1 MVSLPDPLPPDVVDR
16 LRTDATAALA
26 AIAVIGSSFPGLVA
40 WATKALAGP
49 RGPDWR
55 TLRRQRRNQSDAAL
69 LALMRERPDACA
81 AELARLLG
89 RSQTTVGDRL
99 RRLEDQGVVVRE
111 RRGWALAD
119 PELGAPPAPR
129 IPWIEPLS
137 ASHVARHAAGMRV
150 RAEMTQAGND

>member
-1 MVSLPDPLPPDVVDR
+1 
-16 LRTDATAALA
+16 
-26 AIAVIGSSFPGLVA
+26 
-40 WATKALAGP
+40 
-49 RGPDWR
+49 
-55 TLRRQRRNQSDAAL
+55 
-69 LALMRERPDACA
+69 MRERPDACA

-119 PELGAPPAPR
+119 PELGAPAPATA
-129 IPWIEPLS
+129 IPWVETLS

-150 RAEMTQAGND
+150 RDELTRATNERDEWAS